1 MAKIQPADSKIRN
14 IENLRDHALLTI
26 EKLANGEIDTA
37 EAGVTG
43 KLCESV
49 ISTVKAQLEYSRMI
63 NEEPEIPFMLESHK
77 QRPVNHSHSLSD
89 DSQPRLLDKSRS

>member
-1 MAKIQPADSKIRN
+1 MAKSEQKIRN

-49 ISTVKAQLEYSRMI
+49 ISTIKAQLEYSRMI

-77 QRPVNHSHSLSD
+77 GKTIEGQHQIKNSPLPRLSD
-89 DSQPRLLDKSRS
+89 QSKSK